1 MFNFFKKINYKF
13 KPILKKEGGFNQLNN
28 FFKEKINAKRYST
41 GFTMIEI
48 IITIAV
54 LSVGIIGTYN
64 AFYSIMNVADTMS
77 YRLTAAYLAQE
88 GIDIVKNIRDGSCVA
103 GVAFN
108 SGLTSCAGGCQADY
122 KAGTAVEQRPNQLQ
136 PYIGSF
142 LKINS
147 DGFYGYDLGTET
159 KFKRAITI
167 NQVSLDE
174 LQVDSEVFWN
184 YNGKDYSVKS
194 SGYLYNWH

>member
-1 MFNFFKKINYKF
+1 MKMN
-13 KPILKKEGGFNQLNN
+13 LKEQKGFNQLNN
-28 FFKEKINAKRYST
+28 FVKDKINAKRYST

-54 LSVGIIGTYN
+54 LSIGIIGTYN

-88 GIDIVKNIRDGSCVA
+88 GIDVVKNIRDSNFVTGASFA
-103 GVAFN
+103 

-122 KAGTAVEQRPNQLQ
+122 KAGTSIEQSQNQLQ
-136 PYIGSF
+136 AYSGSF

-147 DGFYGYDLGTET
+147 DGFYGYDSGVDT
-159 KFKRAITI
+159 KFKREITI
-167 NQVSLDE
+167 NQISSDE
-174 LQVDSEVFWN
+174 LEVTSEVFWN
-184 YNGKDYSVKS
+184 YNGKDYSVTS
-194 SGYLYNWH
+194 SGYLYNWK